1 MRTAKTL
8 IRLGRV
14 LTNSLWLSVLCSE
27 QAVWVWY
34 WWKDSEMDRFFSLF
48 QTAASCS
55 KWNKIRLGLRFF
67 RFPQGTV
74 LGPVF
79 ALYINDITTDIDSE
93 IRLFANDCVCYR
105 EIKGTEDT
113 VKLQEDIDRLGC
125 WARKWGMRFQP
136 VKCNIMQITR
146 KRIKQINASYNLE
159 GTVLDNVENIKY
171 LGITITNDLKWNTHV
186 SNICTKAN
194 RTLGF
199 LRRNLSACP
208 QDVKESAYKGL
219 VRPVLE
225 YGSLV
230 WDPSSIRL
238 QEELEKIQK
247 RAARFVTG
255 NYIYETGS
263 MTGILEQLKWE
274 SLKKKEER

>member
-1 MRTAKTL
+1 M
-8 IRLGRV
+8 
-14 LTNSLWLSVLCSE
+14 

-55 KWNKIRLGLRFF
+55 KWNKIRLGLRFV
-67 RFPQGTV
+67 RCPSGHRRWTSVV
-74 LGPVF
+74 LIV
-79 ALYINDITTDIDSE
+79 YQRYHNRIDSE
-93 IRLFANDCVCYR
+93 IRLFADDCVCYR

-146 KRIKQINASYNLE
+146 KRIKKINASYNLE

-225 YGSLV
+225 YGSSV
-230 WDPSSIRL
+230 WDPP
-238 QEELEKIQK
+238 QVYFFK
-247 RAARFVTG
+247 RNLRRYRKGQLDMWQAT
-255 NYIYETGS
+255 TS
-263 MTGILEQLKWE
+263 MKLGAWLVF
-274 SLKKKEER
+274 